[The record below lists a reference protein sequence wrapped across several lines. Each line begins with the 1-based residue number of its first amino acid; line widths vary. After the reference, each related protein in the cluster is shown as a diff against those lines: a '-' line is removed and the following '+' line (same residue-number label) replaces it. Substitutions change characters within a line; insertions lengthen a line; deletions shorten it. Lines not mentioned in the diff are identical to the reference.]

1 MHWMIVTGLAITLLP
16 IMVVSAYPG
25 DRKNRIH
32 QQVRKRLASGEK
44 PNRLIDEQSPYL
56 LQHAFNPVE
65 WYPWGEEA
73 FAKAKKE
80 DKPIFLSI
88 GYSTCH
94 WCHVMAHESFE
105 NPAIAAVLNKW
116 FVSIKVDREERP
128 DIDQMYMAATQALTG
143 SGGWPMSVFLL
154 PDTSPFYAGT
164 YFPPISVSNRPG
176 FKDLLTT
183 IHKVWQEQRSEI
195 QETAVRMI
203 AALDKSNTA
212 GTAAIKGDVF
222 ERGFRM
228 LEQSYDPREG
238 GFGQA
243 PKFPRPVV
251 LSFLFSH
258 YLTTGEVKARD
269 MALFTLRKMAEGGMN
284 DQLGGGFHRYSVD
297 SNWFVPH
304 FEKMLYDQPQLAN
317 SYLDAFQITGDEQY
331 AQTAK
336 EIFVYLLRDMRDPA
350 GGFYSAEDADSDNPY
365 SPGQHGEGAF
375 YLWTKEDIVKKL
387 GTRAAEI
394 FNAGFGVKD
403 SGNVQQD
410 PMAEFTGR
418 NILYR
423 ALNDEAIAEDLQEE
437 KEQIIKS
444 LAASKKLLFEARE
457 QRRRPHLDDKV
468 IAAWNGMVIGTMAR
482 GSRILQDP
490 QLLTAAIK
498 TATFIKE
505 HLYDETNNNL
515 LRRYRKEESGLT
527 GQLTDYTNLAG
538 GLLELYQASHNPQ
551 WLSWSLHLTE
561 RQIEL
566 FWNEKEGF
574 FFDSAADPSIKI
586 RMRASSDGAEPAG
599 NSVAAHNLLR
609 LGQLRNNPKWQQMAH
624 RLIESFSEVMN
635 SYPPA
640 LPLMLTAWQYINAK
654 PYQMVI
660 AGKRGAE
667 DTRALLRI
675 VDGTFSGL
683 RSILLADGAE
693 NQAYLAEKLPFLE
706 SVAPLE
712 GKATA
717 YVCADFTCK
726 MPITD
731 PVALQL
737 LLEKNKARR
746 TSAAPHRSDT
756 SHRP

>member
-1 MHWMIVTGLAITLLP
+1 MHWIIVAGLAITLLP
-16 IMVVSAYPG
+16 MMVLSAYPG
-25 DRKNRIH
+25 DRENRIH

-44 PNRLIDEQSPYL
+44 ANRLIDEQSPYL

-105 NPAIAAVLNKW
+105 NPAIAAILNKW

-128 DIDQMYMAATQALTG
+128 DIDQMYMAATQAMTG
-143 SGGWPMSVFLL
+143 SGGWPMSVFLQ

-164 YFPPISVSNRPG
+164 YFPPLSVSNRPG
-176 FKDLLTT
+176 FKDVLTT
-183 IHKVWQEQRSEI
+183 IHKVWQEQRSEVH
-195 QETAVRMI
+195 ETAVRMI
-203 AALDKSNTA
+203 AALNKSNTA
-212 GTAAIKGDVF
+212 STGAIKGDVF

-228 LEQSYDPREG
+228 LEQSYDPQEG

-258 YLTTGEVKARD
+258 YLAAGEEKARD

-297 SNWFVPH
+297 RNWFVPH

-317 SYLDAFQITGDEQY
+317 SYLDALQITGDEQY

-387 GTRAAEI
+387 GAQAAEI

-423 ALNDEAIAEDLQEE
+423 AMNDKTIAEALQVE

-444 LAASKKLLFEARE
+444 LAASKKLLFQARE

-468 IAAWNGMVIGTMAR
+468 ITAWNGMVIGALAR

-490 QLLTAAIK
+490 RLLTAAIK
-498 TATFIKE
+498 TATFIRD
-505 HLYDETNNNL
+505 HLYDETNNTL
-515 LRRYRKEESGLT
+515 VRRYRKEEAGLA
-527 GQLTDYTNLAG
+527 GQLSDYTYLVD

-551 WLSWSLHLTE
+551 WLRWSVHLTE
-561 RQIEL
+561 RQIDL
-566 FWNEKEGF
+566 FWNAKEGF
-574 FFDSAADPSIKI
+574 FFDSAADPSIKV
-586 RMRASSDGAEPAG
+586 RMRASSDGAEPTG

-609 LGQLRNNPKWQQMAH
+609 LGQLRNDPKWQQMAH
-624 RLIESFSEVMN
+624 RLIESFSEVIN

-640 LPLMLTAWQYINAK
+640 LPLMLTTWQHINAN
-654 PYQMVI
+654 PSQIVI

-667 DTRALLRI
+667 DTEILLR
-675 VDGTFSGL
+675 VVEGTFSGL
-683 RSILLADGAE
+683 RPLLLADGAE
-693 NQAYLAEKLPFLE
+693 NQAYLAEKLPFLK
-706 SVAPLE
+706 SVAPLA

-717 YVCADFTCK
+717 YVCTDFICR
-726 MPITD
+726 MPITQ
-731 PVALQL
+731 PVALQQ
-737 LLEKNKARR
+737 LLEKNKTGKESLRR
-746 TSAAPHRSDT
+746 
-756 SHRP
+756 